1 MGNVAEQIVFVLSHP
16 MQSGNIG
23 SAARALKNMGF
34 ANLRIVAPAASA
46 QERAAT
52 AMAVHADD
60 VLAAATVY
68 DDLAAA
74 LADCAVTVGTTC
86 RPGPYRSAATSVREA
101 APGLVALAATNR
113 VAIVFGSEDHGL
125 TNDELKLCYRLVT
138 VPAAPDYPS
147 LNLAQAVM
155 VVAYELYLA
164 ANSGEIGGTPE
175 LAAAGDV
182 ETMFIRM
189 AEALVAIGF
198 LPEDNPDHI
207 MFTLRGVFG
216 RSGLTPRELDILNGI
231 ARQIRWTADGG
242 AITLAEK
249 RAAGKKLK

>member
-1 MGNVAEQIVFVLSHP
+1 MNLAQQIVFVLSHP

-34 ANLRIVAPAASA
+34 ANLRIVAPAASTRD
-46 QERAAT
+46 RAAT

-68 DDLAAA
+68 DDLASA
-74 LADCAVTVGTTC
+74 LADCAITVGTTC
-86 RPGPYRSAATSVREA
+86 RPGPYRSGAISMREA
-101 APGLVALAATNR
+101 GRDLVALAATNR
-113 VAIVFGSEDHGL
+113 IAIVFGSEDHGL

-138 VPAAPDYPS
+138 IPTAPEYPS

-155 VVAYELYLA
+155 VVAYELNLA
-164 ANSGEIGGTPE
+164 ANSGGIGAALD

-182 ETMFIRM
+182 EAMFARM
-189 AEALVAIGF
+189 AEVLVAIGF

-207 MFTLRGVFG
+207 MFTLRGIFG

-231 ARQIRWTADGG
+231 TRQIRWTADGG

-249 RAAGKKLK
+249 RASGRKLK